1 MRMQSNFSSLCKGVL
16 IPKEIRDQ
24 ETIIRFLESVE
35 QFERILNDS
44 GFIFLERILEEE
56 LIGTKTKS
64 GLFEQYLTLS
74 KDINPS
80 LQDLHL
86 GAEKCVLA
94 IIV

>member
-86 GAEKCVLA
+86 GQKKCVLA